1 MNVKKF
7 LEAETKNHA
16 GSHAYLLIGNRA
28 EADLVIEFI
37 IESREILPIDISR
50 VGQEPEAV
58 AQKEIKVEETRRLL
72 REISFS
78 PQGKQRLAVIYNCE
92 KLNASS
98 GNVLLKN
105 LEEPAGPVI
114 FVLVASSSSV
124 LSTIKSRCRILNL
137 NSLDSDDHIR
147 EEAYIMELKKGF
159 PEATILIEKVIKE
172 EKTAALVQEL
182 ITNQRRKLLHLK
194 DLTFANNLEEI
205 ESAKRKIVQNGN
217 QRLILECL
225 ILKIAKDL

>member
-16 GSHAYLLIGNRA
+16 GSHAYLLVGNRA

-50 VGQEPEAV
+50 IGQEPEAV

-78 PQGKQRLAVIYNCE
+78 PQGKQRLAIIYNCE

-114 FVLVASSSSV
+114 FVLVANSSSV

-137 NSLDSDDHIR
+137 NSLDLDDRIR
-147 EEAYIMELKKGF
+147 AEAYIMELKKGF

-182 ITNQRRKLLHLK
+182 IINQRIKLLHLK

-205 ESAKRKIVQNGN
+205 EIAKRKIVQNGN

-225 ILKIAKDL
+225 ILKIGKDL